1 MILFDNMYYLLYNYF
16 KRTNSGKWGYRATAI
31 MLAANYMFFT
41 IIVFLLSIKIGNYF
55 FQGKDLQTLSYV
67 LNNSMWWENK
77 IVFVI
82 LSLITCIVSSIRYTY
97 FKKYDQIHEIRN
109 NLKIGKRKVL
119 DDLTIIYLITAPIL
133 IFFLAD
139 ITNDLY

>member
-1 MILFDNMYYLLYNYF
+1 MYYLLYGYF

-41 IIVFLLSIKIGNYF
+41 IIIFLLIIKIGIYFLNY
-55 FQGKDLQTLSYV
+55 KDLQSLSYV
-67 LNNSMWWENK
+67 LNSLMWWDNK
-77 IVFVI
+77 IVFATLALLTYVA
-82 LSLITCIVSSIRYTY
+82 SNIRYSY
-97 FKKYDQIHEIRN
+97 FRKYDQIHEIKN
-109 NLKIGKRKVL
+109 NLKIGKRKTL

-133 IFFLAD
+133 LFFLAD